1 MHISVKTTKYFGNL
15 LLLEKMDWIAE
26 EGKAIY
32 LPNKISEDNGYY
44 DFLVLCRVKS
54 NLHELLSYI
63 DESNK
68 ESLKSIQDNLKI
80 ELQVVGLV
88 DNKFLLEVITSG
100 KYTIFQGDIL
110 NSNTVMD
117 ADNYYIQSG
126 SFVLPK

>member
-1 MHISVKTTKYFGNL
+1 M
-15 LLLEKMDWIAE
+15 
-26 EGKAIY
+26 
-32 LPNKISEDNGYY
+32 
-44 DFLVLCRVKS
+44 
-54 NLHELLSYI
+54 SYI

-126 SFVLPK
+126 SFILPK